1 MCSLTKFAIVVVI
14 PISIVLDMTLL
25 EHSDLSLDIE
35 YGKTTDF
42 FCYILPLFLFNCYF
56 CRKSSYLA
64 IVFKAQ
70 CNINHYFV
78 SKTSNYL
85 LQKEK

>member
-1 MCSLTKFAIVVVI
+1 MCSLTKFAIVVI

-42 FCYILPLFLFNCYF
+42 F
-56 CRKSSYLA
+56 
-64 IVFKAQ
+64 
-70 CNINHYFV
+70 
-78 SKTSNYL
+78 L
-85 LQKEK
+85 LYTPSVPF